1 MFPHSSL
8 VSLVSAPNRESIDNI
23 HFGDLRKSRPKMHT
37 FMNPCL
43 VKHFPA
49 YFLRPRENTC
59 KVFGGENNGILFI
72 IVVVDC
78 RQSLTL

>member
-1 MFPHSSL
+1 
-8 VSLVSAPNRESIDNI
+8 
-23 HFGDLRKSRPKMHT
+23 
-37 FMNPCL
+37 MNPCL

-59 KVFGGENNGILFI
+59 KVFGGEKNGILFI

-78 RQSLTL
+78 RQSLTLWPSLPASADNILGLGV